1 MKAEILNFTYLNA
14 REGILTVKLEADF
27 RERFDQLN
35 GKPVDVE
42 VKEYREKRSLSS
54 NAYLWTL
61 LDKIAGAIGSDKE
74 SIYLDFV
81 RQYGLFKDFTLT
93 EDEAKT
99 FSVAW
104 SKLGTGWPTEQ
115 VDYAPDGEHVV
126 IRAYYGSSTYNTK
139 QMGRLLDAVIE
150 ECKEL
155 GIETRPREEIESML
169 KEKQK

>member
-1 MKAEILNFTYLNA
+1 MKASILNFTYLNA
-14 REGILTVKLEADF
+14 REGILTVKLESDF
-27 RERFDQLN
+27 REQFDQLN

-42 VKEYREKRSLSS
+42 VKEFREKRSLSS

-81 RQYGLFKDFTLT
+81 RQHGLFKDFTLT

-115 VDYAPDGEHVV
+115 VDYAPDGDHVV

-155 GIETRPREEIESML
+155 GIETRPKEEIESML
-169 KEKQK
+169 KEM

>member
-1 MKAEILNFTYLNA
+1 MKAKIASFTYRGLNK
-14 REGILTVKLEADF
+14 GLLILELQGDF
-27 RERFDQLN
+27 REQFDRLKDKN
-35 GKPVDVE
+35 VDVE
-42 VKEYREKRSLSS
+42 VKAYKEKRSLTS

-61 LDKIAGAIGSDKE
+61 LDKIAGAVGSNKE

-104 SKLGTGWPTEQ
+104 GKLGTGWPTEQ

-139 QMGRLLDAVIE
+139 QMARLLDAVVE
-150 ECKEL
+150 ECKGL
-155 GIETRPREEIESML
+155 GIETRPQEEIESL
-169 KEKQK
+169 LNS

>member
-14 REGILTVKLEADF
+14 REGILTVKLESDF
-27 RERFDQLN
+27 RDQFDRLN

-115 VDYAPDGEHVV
+115 VDYAPDGDHVV

-169 KEKQK
+169 KEM

>member
-1 MKAEILNFTYLNA
+1 VKAEILNFTYLNA
-14 REGILTVKLEADF
+14 RQGILTVKLEADF

-93 EDEAKT
+93 DDEAKT

-115 VDYAPDGEHVV
+115 VDYAPDGDHVV

-169 KEKQK
+169 KGELK

>member
-14 REGILTVKLEADF
+14 RQGILTVKLEADF

-93 EDEAKT
+93 ADEAKT

-115 VDYAPDGEHVV
+115 VDYAPDGDHVV

-169 KEKQK
+169 KGELK

>member
-1 MKAEILNFTYLNA
+1 MKAEILTFTYLNA
-14 REGILTVKLEADF
+14 REGVLTLKLESDF
-27 RERFDQLN
+27 REQFDRLN

-42 VKEYREKRSLSS
+42 VKEYKEKRSLTS

-104 SKLGTGWPTEQ
+104 GKLGTGWPTEQ

-139 QMGRLLDAVIE
+139 QMARLLDAVVE
-150 ECKEL
+150 ECKGL
-155 GIETRPREEIESML
+155 GIETRPKEEIESL
-169 KEKQK
+169 LRGG

>member
-1 MKAEILNFTYLNA
+1 MKAEIINFTYLNA
-14 REGILTVKLEADF
+14 RQSVLTLKLESDF
-27 RERFDQLN
+27 REQFDRLN

-42 VKEYREKRSLSS
+42 VKEYKEKRSLTS

-104 SKLGTGWPTEQ
+104 GKLGTGWPTEQ
-115 VDYAPDGEHVV
+115 VDYDPDGEHVV

-139 QMGRLLDAVIE
+139 QMARLLDAVVE
-150 ECKEL
+150 ECKGL
-155 GIETRPREEIESML
+155 GIETRPKEEIESL
-169 KEKQK
+169 LRG

>member
-1 MKAEILNFTYLNA
+1 VKARIASFTYRGLNK
-14 REGILTVKLEADF
+14 GLLILELQGDF
-27 RERFDQLN
+27 REQFDRL
-35 GKPVDVE
+35 KDKDVDVE
-42 VKEYREKRSLSS
+42 VKAFKEKRSLTS
-54 NAYLWTL
+54 NAYLWAL
-61 LDKIAGAIGSDKE
+61 LDKIAGAVGSDKE

-104 SKLGTGWPTEQ
+104 GKLGTGWPTEQ

-139 QMGRLLDAVIE
+139 QMSRLLEAVVE
-150 ECKEL
+150 ECKGL
-155 GIETRPREEIESML
+155 GIETRPKEEIDSLLMGET
-169 KEKQK
+169 K

>member
-1 MKAEILNFTYLNA
+1 MKAEIINFTYLNA
-14 REGILTVKLEADF
+14 RQGVLTLKLESDF
-27 RERFDQLN
+27 REQFDRLN

-42 VKEYREKRSLSS
+42 VKAYKEKRSLTS

-104 SKLGTGWPTEQ
+104 GKLGTGWPTEQ

-126 IRAYYGSSTYNTK
+126 IRAYYGSSTYHTK
-139 QMGRLLDAVIE
+139 QMARLLDAVVE
-150 ECKEL
+150 ECKGL
-155 GIETRPREEIESML
+155 GIETRPKEEIESL
-169 KEKQK
+169 LRKGK

>member
-1 MKAEILNFTYLNA
+1 MKARIASFTYRGLNK
-14 REGILTVKLEADF
+14 GLLILELQGDF
-27 RERFDQLN
+27 REQFDRL
-35 GKPVDVE
+35 KDKDVDVE
-42 VKEYREKRSLSS
+42 VKAYKEKRSLTS

-61 LDKIAGAIGSDKE
+61 LDKIAGVVGSNKE

-139 QMGRLLDAVIE
+139 QMSRLLEAVVE
-150 ECKEL
+150 ECKGL
-155 GIETRPREEIESML
+155 GIETRPKEEIDSLLAGE
-169 KEKQK
+169 

>member
-1 MKAEILNFTYLNA
+1 MKASILNFTYLNA
-14 REGILTVKLEADF
+14 REGILTVKLESDF
-27 RERFDQLN
+27 REQFDQLN

-115 VDYAPDGEHVV
+115 VDYAPDGDHVV

-169 KEKQK
+169 KEM

>member
-14 REGILTVKLEADF
+14 HSGVLTVKLESDF
-27 RERFDQLN
+27 RDQFDRLN

-115 VDYAPDGEHVV
+115 VDYAPDGDHVV

-139 QMGRLLDAVIE
+139 QMARLLDAVIE

-155 GIETRPREEIESML
+155 GIETRPIEEIESML

>member
-1 MKAEILNFTYLNA
+1 MKASILNFTYLNA
-14 REGILTVKLEADF
+14 RQGILTVKLESDF
-27 RERFDQLN
+27 RERFDQLY

-139 QMGRLLDAVIE
+139 QMARLLDAVIE

-155 GIETRPREEIESML
+155 GIETRPIEEIESML

>member
-1 MKAEILNFTYLNA
+1 MKARIESFTYRGLNK
-14 REGILTVKLEADF
+14 GLLILELQGDF
-27 RERFDQLN
+27 REQFYRLKD
-35 GKPVDVE
+35 KDVDVE
-42 VKEYREKRSLSS
+42 VKAYKEKRSLTS

-115 VDYAPDGEHVV
+115 VDYAQDGEHVV

-139 QMGRLLDAVIE
+139 QMARLLDAVVE
-150 ECKEL
+150 ECNGL
-155 GIETRPREEIESML
+155 GIETRPKEEIESL
-169 KEKQK
+169 LRG

>member
-1 MKAEILNFTYLNA
+1 MKAKIASFTYRGLNK
-14 REGILTVKLEADF
+14 GLLILELQGDF
-27 RERFDQLN
+27 REQFDRL
-35 GKPVDVE
+35 KDKDVDVE
-42 VKEYREKRSLSS
+42 VKAYKEKRSLTS

-104 SKLGTGWPTEQ
+104 GKLGTGWPTEQ

-139 QMGRLLDAVIE
+139 QMARLLDAVVE
-150 ECKEL
+150 ECKGL
-155 GIETRPREEIESML
+155 GIETRPKKEIESLLMGET
-169 KEKQK
+169 K

>member
-1 MKAEILNFTYLNA
+1 MKARILDFAYRGANKGL
-14 REGILTVKLEADF
+14 LTLELQGDF
-27 RERFDQLN
+27 RDSYDRLHD
-35 GKPVDVE
+35 KDVDVE
-42 VKEYREKRSLSS
+42 VKAYKEKRSLTS
-54 NAYLWTL
+54 NSYLWLL

-74 SIYLDFV
+74 TIYLDFV

-115 VDYAPDGEHVV
+115 VDYAPDGEHIV

-139 QMGRLLDAVIE
+139 QMARLLDAVVE
-150 ECKEL
+150 ECKGL
-155 GIETRPREEIESML
+155 GIETRPKEEIESL
-169 KEKQK
+169 LIGGK

>member
-1 MKAEILNFTYLNA
+1 MKARIASFTYRGLNKGLLIF
-14 REGILTVKLEADF
+14 ELQGDF
-27 RERFDQLN
+27 REQFDRLK
-35 GKPVDVE
+35 GKDVDVE
-42 VKEYREKRSLSS
+42 VKAYKEKRSLTS

-61 LDKIAGAIGSDKE
+61 LDKIAGAVGSDKE

-139 QMGRLLDAVIE
+139 QMARLLDAVVE
-150 ECKEL
+150 ECKGL
-155 GIETRPREEIESML
+155 GIETRPKEEIESL
-169 KEKQK
+169 LAGE

>member
-1 MKAEILNFTYLNA
+1 M
-14 REGILTVKLEADF
+14 TVKLEADF

-169 KEKQK
+169 KEM